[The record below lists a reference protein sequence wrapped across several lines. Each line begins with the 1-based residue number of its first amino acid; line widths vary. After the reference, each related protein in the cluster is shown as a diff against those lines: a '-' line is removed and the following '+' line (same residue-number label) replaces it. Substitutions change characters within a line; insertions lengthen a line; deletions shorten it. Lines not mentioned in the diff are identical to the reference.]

1 MRITTIGSEPRPT
14 RRATRITWLLL
25 VCFVVPVFAGDL
37 DEALAKREA
46 LIRSLV
52 EEVDRYHYEPC
63 GDGTPCNESIRS
75 YRVEING
82 LEETIEALDPEW
94 SPWRDG
100 LVGLVDP
107 RKVPDGTQAAYKGD
121 SERQQLRDRLVDRR
135 LQHAEPDRERP
146 KAVVMMGGPGSGKS
160 TVQRVL
166 GLCEGEIVVIDS
178 DGFKEDLVEYQV
190 GLAAKDRLAA
200 DRVHR
205 ESSNLAKRTRDE
217 AIASRKDFCFDGTL
231 KRVDDALARID
242 RAQMQGYEVTIVG
255 VTVPFD
261 IGWQR
266 VESRAEITGRFVPYE
281 VVRNAYESNDANS
294 DSILRAADVGY
305 LYDASVD
312 VDEEPIL
319 LASYRDGIEQ
329 GFVPGVESPSA
340 EARVF
345 NPADPT
351 EAASHIEAVAEYNR
365 GPDLKAPLFR
375 LIYDTDWGEGKYSF
389 TVEIPYGTADY
400 LDDGTSSTGMGDIR
414 LRYFH
419 RLFAAEDPNDSVQTI
434 VGSLDVFAPTGD
446 ADEGLGMGTW
456 LIAPTVIFA
465 LPLSE
470 RWSVFPGPKLKFSTG
485 KTLGRSSPFPPGKIP
500 IPGRESEEYIFAFE
514 LEAYFTYMDPDGWWF
529 YVDPIIEWDLLP
541 EPDEDNYEATVKSQI
556 GKMWGRW
563 GLGAEGTFF
572 VAGEKSQD
580 YQLRAI
586 FFYYF

>member
-1 MRITTIGSEPRPT
+1 
-14 RRATRITWLLL
+14 
-25 VCFVVPVFAGDL
+25 VFRQQIEDL
-37 DEALAKREA
+37 ED
-46 LIRSLV
+46 
-52 EEVDRYHYEPC
+52 
-63 GDGTPCNESIRS
+63 SIA
-75 YRVEING
+75 V
-82 LEETIEALDPEW
+82 LDPEW

-100 LVGLVDP
+100 LDGLVDP
-107 RKVPDGTQAAYKGD
+107 REVRDGTQAIYGGD
-121 SERQQLRDRLVDRR
+121 DRRQKLRDQLVSEL
-135 LQHAEPDRERP
+135 LQEPEPDQEKPR
-146 KAVVMMGGPGSGKS
+146 AIVMMGGPGSGKS
-160 TVQRVL
+160 TVMQIL
-166 GLCEGEIVVIDS
+166 DLCNGDFVRIDS
-178 DGFKEDLVEYQV
+178 DGLKEELVEYQV

-205 ESSNLAKRTRDE
+205 ESSNLAKRTRNE
-217 AIASRKDFCFDGTL
+217 AIASRRNFCFDGTL
-231 KRVDDALARID
+231 KRPDDALARID
-242 RAQMQGYEVTIVG
+242 RAQAQGYEVMIVG
-255 VTVPFD
+255 VTVPFEV
-261 IGWQR
+261 GWQR
-266 VESRAEITGRFVPYE
+266 VEARAEVTGRFVPYDMVKSAYE
-281 VVRNAYESNDANS
+281 NIDRNAEE
-294 DSILRAADVGY
+294 ILRAADVGY
-305 LYDASVD
+305 LYDASVKN
-312 VDEEPIL
+312 DEEPIL
-319 LASYRDGIEQ
+319 LASYRDGVEQ

-351 EAASHIEAVAEYNR
+351 AAASHIEAVAEYNR
-365 GPDLKAPLFR
+365 GPDMKAPLFR
-375 LIYDTDWGEGKYSF
+375 LTYDTDWGEGKYSF

-400 LDDGTSSTGMGDIR
+400 LDDGTSNTGMGDIR

-470 RWSVFPGPKLKFSTG
+470 RWSVFPGPKVKFSTG